1 MSYTVKLNLS
11 GLAPAQAQAPARSYD
26 LFATRI
32 WQFHLETLSV
42 HHAAWEARV
51 NELRALNPE
60 PAGRTVRNGWN
71 SDDFTLL
78 DDPVFAALNGEVRAQ
93 TQSALSQMGQADLS
107 FAVQSWINLHERG
120 GFNFAH
126 MHDGC
131 YLSGCYY
138 LKVPEGS
145 GSLVFRDPRPG
156 TMHGLFKGGGVNA
169 YKDVKLKPYA
179 GLLVL
184 FPSWLEHFVE
194 PHDSDESR
202 IVIAFNALP

>member
-1 MSYTVKLNLS
+1 MSYTVKLSLS
-11 GLAPAQAQAPARSYD
+11 GLAPAQAPAPARSHD

-32 WQFHLETLSV
+32 WQSQLETLSV

-51 NELRALNPE
+51 NALRALNPE

-93 TQSALSQMGQADLS
+93 TRSALAQMGQADLN